1 MKMQGES
8 RVDATQRGE
17 ETFMKMLRWSLGI
30 LLLMPAGYAAA
41 QGQQT
46 AAAASAASA
55 TAQAGA
61 SDATTGAKKK
71 PRVWDNDNIPKSG
84 DEISVVGQPIAV
96 QDAAGSSAGATG
108 GAAGDAKSDKD
119 GKAKSDDATV
129 QSAPRTDQDSRI
141 TAAKEKLA
149 SLRKD
154 LDLQSRQLVLDSQT
168 YYSKPDYSTDPEGA
182 QRIKQEKDGIQA
194 KQDEVD
200 AAQKELD
207 DLEARFGGAAGDSK

>member
-1 MKMQGES
+1 
-8 RVDATQRGE
+8 
-17 ETFMKMLRWSLGI
+17 MKMLRWSLGI

-46 AAAASAASA
+46 AAATSAASASGQAASAAS
-55 TAQAGA
+55 G
-61 SDATTGAKKK
+61 DTTSAKKK

-96 QDAAGSSAGATG
+96 QDAAAGAG
-108 GAAGDAKSDKD
+108 GDAKSDKD
-119 GKAKSDDATV
+119 GKAKSDEAAV
-129 QSAPRTDQDSRI
+129 QSAPRTDGDSRV

-149 SLRKD
+149 SLKRD
-154 LDLQSRQLVLDSQT
+154 LDLQARQLVLDSQT

-207 DLEARFGGAAGDSK
+207 ELEAQFGTSAGDSK